1 MKYLISILALVL
13 TLNVFSQN
21 QLPDSCFT
29 KKQVLDISFTID
41 SLWYMDSINKLII
54 EQQSSIIADY
64 DWQIELDK
72 ANLAYKDDYIE
83 ILRSSTDT
91 YEIERDEYFKWYN
104 KKSVWFG
111 IGVTTS
117 AILIKF
123 ILGIK

>member
-111 IGVTTS
+111 IGVIATTVVFKIV
-117 AILIKF
+117 AGF
-123 ILGIK
+123 

>member
-111 IGVTTS
+111 IGVIATTIVFKIV
-117 AILIKF
+117 AGF
-123 ILGIK
+123 